1 MAVTVSITVACQ
13 LIVRHTCVCLA
24 VPIGPDLRSRGM
36 PFHQSMNPVSAAP
49 RLTMKPA
56 TITNV
61 AAAKKSWAFGS
72 SAPEKNEI
80 RSKIAAS
87 T

>member
-1 MAVTVSITVACQ
+1 
-13 LIVRHTCVCLA
+13 
-24 VPIGPDLRSRGM
+24 
-36 PFHQSMNPVSAAP
+36 
-49 RLTMKPA
+49 MKPA
-56 TITNV
+56 TTTNV

-87 T
+87 M